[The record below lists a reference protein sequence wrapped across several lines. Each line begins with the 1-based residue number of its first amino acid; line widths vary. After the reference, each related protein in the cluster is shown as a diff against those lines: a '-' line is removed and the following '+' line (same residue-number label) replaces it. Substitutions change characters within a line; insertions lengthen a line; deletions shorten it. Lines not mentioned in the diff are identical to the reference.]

1 MNLYTMN
8 ETHKKGIFNMMIY
21 IRTMIQ
27 DHTIYDRAFINGNYI
42 RFKDI
47 YEKLVI
53 LDKRNNYDDDDKK
66 YLNEVRNLVLHW
78 RNGNLMDCPQYDDL
92 PF

>member
-1 MNLYTMN
+1 
-8 ETHKKGIFNMMIY
+8 
-21 IRTMIQ
+21 MIQ
-27 DHTIYDRAFINGNYI
+27 DHDLHDRATINGSYT

-47 YEKLVI
+47 YENLKI
-53 LDKRNNYDDDDKK
+53 FEKKDNYDDNDKK

-78 RNGNLMDCPQYDDL
+78 RKGTLHECPQYIDL